1 MFEGFNE
8 STIRYYQAICRNNC
22 KNTHRENEV
31 LYLDGV
37 KYPLEELYEELY
49 SYFSKVDSGLLSN
62 KRRCI
67 SSAYN
72 DARFSSGAPIKEY
85 FYIRFKLDTVNKKNA
100 LGFFFDASLAGYK
113 FGLNIY
119 NLDAGGMEKIR
130 DYILDNKH
138 YAKEVIVKF
147 NKTGLLEVRG
157 EKYKRAYYPDEN
169 AVLQEWLERKRISF
183 VHEEELGSVFY
194 GRDILNHI
202 LAAFDSVQDVYLML
216 KEALKTDKKQTTKI
230 QQDRRLK

>member
-8 STIRYYQAICRNNC
+8 STIGYYQAIRKGNC
-22 KNTHRENEV
+22 KKTHRENEV
-31 LYLDGV
+31 LYLEGV
-37 KYPLEELYEELY
+37 KYPLEELYYELY
-49 SYFSKVDSGLLSN
+49 SYFSKVDSDLLSN

-72 DARFSSGAPIKEY
+72 DARFCSDAPIKEY

-119 NLDAGGMEKIR
+119 NLDARGMEKIR

-138 YAKEVIVKF
+138 YAKEVIEKF
-147 NKTGLLEVRG
+147 NKAGLLEVRG
-157 EKYKRAYYPDEN
+157 EKYKRAYYLEEDT
-169 AVLQEWLERKRISF
+169 VLQEWLERKKISF
-183 VHEEELGSVFY
+183 VYEDELGSAFY
-194 GRDILNHI
+194 GRDMLEYF
-202 LAAFDSVQDVYLML
+202 LAAFDSVQDVYFML
-216 KEALKTDKKQTTKI
+216 REALSKF
-230 QQDRRLK
+230 